1 MMALLQN
8 QRFIVLSNTVLVIR
22 SFVLLMVIDWSG
34 IMGLLFFLLK
44 AIKNMSE
51 FRGYHIN
58 QRETKSKDKKLNR
71 CFKNVRQRL

>member
-1 MMALLQN
+1 
-8 QRFIVLSNTVLVIR
+8 
-22 SFVLLMVIDWSG
+22 MVIDWSG

>member
-1 MMALLQN
+1 MFLLQN
-8 QRFIVLSNTVLVIR
+8 QQLIVLSNTVLLIEA
-22 SFVLLMVIDWSG
+22 FVLLMVIDWSG

-44 AIKNMSE
+44 AIKNMSK

-71 CFKNVRQRL
+71 CFKNVRQGL